1 MQLID
6 LSHFSTDYR
15 KRRDIETA
23 IAWNAVKKT
32 LIELGREDLFEYIQ
46 SVKVTEKNIILT
58 TGKPIVNAEL
68 KLIASTILQNVNIGL
83 KTIGSLERIGMR
95 LK

>member
-6 LSHFSTDYR
+6 ISHFNTDYR
-15 KRRDIETA
+15 NRRDIETA
-23 IAWNAVKKT
+23 LAWNAVKKT
-32 LIELGREDLFEYIQ
+32 LIKLGREALFDYIQ
-46 SVKVTEKNIILT
+46 SVKVTEKNVIIT

-68 KLIASTILQNVNIGL
+68 KLIGPTILQNVNSWL
-83 KTIGSLERIGMR
+83 KTIGSLERKWVK

>member
-1 MQLID
+1 MQLIN
-6 LSHFSTDYR
+6 LSHFNTDYR

-23 IAWNAVKKT
+23 LAWNAVKKT
-32 LIELGREDLFEYIQ
+32 LIELGREELFEYIQ

-68 KLIASTILQNVNIGL
+68 KLMGSMILQNVNIGL
-83 KTIGSLERIGMR
+83 KTIGSLERMGMR

>member
-1 MQLID
+1 MQLIN
-6 LSHFSTDYR
+6 LSHFNTDYR

-23 IAWNAVKKT
+23 IAWNAVKKI
-32 LIELGREDLFEYIQ
+32 LIELSREDLFEYIQ
-46 SVKVTEKNIILT
+46 SVKVTDKNVTLM
-58 TGKPIVNAEL
+58 TGKPIVNEEL
-68 KLIASTILQNVNIGL
+68 KFHGSKILQNVNMGL